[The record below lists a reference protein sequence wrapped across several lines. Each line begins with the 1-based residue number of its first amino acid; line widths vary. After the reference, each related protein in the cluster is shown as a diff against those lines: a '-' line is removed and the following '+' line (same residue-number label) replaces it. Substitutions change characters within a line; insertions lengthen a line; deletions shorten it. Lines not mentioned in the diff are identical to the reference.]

1 MTAGFPQVRLRR
13 YRQTESL
20 RALTAAPTPPLRHFI
35 WPVILVEGK
44 KIKHPIP
51 TMPGQHLLSVDCL
64 LGEIEKLGGG
74 SIGGVLLFAK
84 IDKNLKSLDGQY
96 SWDGEGLI
104 QRAIRELK
112 KQFPDLNVFTDV
124 GLSGYTS
131 HGNNGIIDQTRNC
144 IDNDKS
150 LSALT
155 KIALSQAEA
164 GADCVAPS
172 AMVDGQVQRIRKV
185 LDESDRELTM
195 IMGYSAKFASDLY
208 DTFPVWGD
216 EVVAE
221 KSNCGAFL
229 QNSPLMQTY
238 CTAPDN
244 LNLALKEIEL
254 DVSEGAD
261 FIMVKPALYYLDII
275 SEAQK
280 NHHIP
285 VAAYNVSGEYS
296 MIHATAERGWG
307 DLYTLAR
314 ESLISIRR
322 AGADILI
329 SYWANQ
335 YDKIFKDESF

>member
-1 MTAGFPQVRLRR
+1 MASGFPQTRLRR
-13 YRQTESL
+13 YRQTEAL

-35 WPVILVEGK
+35 WPVILVEGER
-44 KIKHPIP
+44 IKQPIP
-51 TMPGQHLLSVDCL
+51 TMPGQHLLSIDCL
-64 LGEIEKLGGG
+64 LWEIEKLGGG
-74 SIGGVLLFAK
+74 SLGGVLLFAK
-84 IDKNLKSLDGQY
+84 IEKKFKSLDGQY
-96 SWDGEGLI
+96 SWHDEGLI
-104 QRAIRELK
+104 QRATKALK
-112 KQFPDLNVFTDV
+112 EQFPSLNVFTDV
-124 GLSGYTS
+124 GLSGYTT

-150 LSALT
+150 LFALA

-172 AMVDGQVQRIRKV
+172 AMMDGQVQCIRKA
-185 LDESDRELTM
+185 LDESGKEQKL

-208 DTFPVWGD
+208 DTFPVWED
-216 EVVAE
+216 EVVVD
-221 KSNCGAFL
+221 KTNCGAFL

-244 LNLALKEIEL
+244 LDLALREIEL

-261 FIMVKPALYYLDII
+261 IIMVKPALYYLDII

-280 NHHIP
+280 NHRIP

-314 ESLISIRR
+314 ESLNSIRR

-335 YDKIFKDESF
+335 YDKIFKEERF